1 MQSKWLTALS
11 LSALVLFALPARADR
26 ALATAKNCMTCHAMD
41 RKLVGPAF
49 KDVAARYRNDKAA
62 ADRLAQKIMEGGGGA
77 WGVVRM
83 PSNPQV
89 NEAEAKRLAA
99 WVLSQ

>member
-11 LSALVLFALPARADR
+11 LSALVLLALPARADR

-99 WVLSQ
+99 WTLSQ

>member
-1 MQSKWLTALS
+1 MRPTWLTVFSLTTLAL
-11 LSALVLFALPARADR
+11 LSTPAFADR
-26 ALATAKNCMTCHAMD
+26 ALANAKNCMSCHAIE
-41 RKLVGPAF
+41 RKLVGPAL
-49 KDVAARYRNDKAA
+49 KDVAARYRGDKAA
-62 ADRLAQKIMEGGGGA
+62 VDRLAQKIIEGGGGA

-89 NEAEAKRLAA
+89 SEADAKRLAA